1 MNRSTRLFRWCVG
14 GMFAAWTLWCVLMA
28 FVGEP
33 FSLPLLRALV
43 RVSVVL
49 IPALA
54 YVHFVVKDREDF
66 WAFRHNWRQGL
77 LVGTVLSSLFFV
89 MIVAQNSGQI
99 FSLPVGFAVWF
110 NFIIVSPLVEEMMFR
125 RVILEHLKSVTS
137 TSRAILLE
145 SLLFSL
151 LHLPWWFLSG
161 ELQGDAL
168 GSALVSLFVYGVVF
182 SVAVHYTKSI
192 WAALLPH
199 WINNLVILSFST

>member
-43 RVSVVL
+43 RVLVVL

-161 ELQGDAL
+161 EPQGVAL

>member
-43 RVSVVL
+43 RVLVVL

-89 MIVAQNSGQI
+89 MIVAQNYGRI
-99 FSLPVGFAVWF
+99 FTLPVGFAVWF

-168 GSALVSLFVYGVVF
+168 EALVSLFVYGVVF

-199 WINNLVILSFST
+199 WINNLIILSFSA

>member
-1 MNRSTRLFRWCVG
+1 MNRSTRIFRWCVG

-33 FSLPLLRALV
+33 FSSPLLRALV

-49 IPALA
+49 FPALA
-54 YVHFVVKDREDF
+54 YVHFVVKDRDDF
-66 WAFRHNWRQGL
+66 WAFRRNWRQGL
-77 LVGTVLSSLFFV
+77 LVGAVLSCLFGV
-89 MIVAQNSGQI
+89 LIVVQNSGRT
-99 FSLPVGFAVWF
+99 FAFPVGFAVWF

-125 RVILEHLKSVTS
+125 RMILEHLQSVTS
-137 TSRAILLE
+137 TFRAILFE

-151 LHLPWWFLSG
+151 LHFPWWFMSG
-161 ELQGDAL
+161 EQQGVAL
-168 GSALVSLFVYGVVF
+168 ASALVSLFVYGVIF

-199 WINNLVILSFST
+199 WINNLIILSFSA

>member
-1 MNRSTRLFRWCVG
+1 M
-14 GMFAAWTLWCVLMA
+14 
-28 FVGEP
+28 
-33 FSLPLLRALV
+33 
-43 RVSVVL
+43 L

-161 ELQGDAL
+161 EPQGVAL

>member
-14 GMFAAWTLWCVLMA
+14 GMFAAWTLWSVLMA

-89 MIVAQNSGQI
+89 MIVAQNSGRI

-161 ELQGDAL
+161 KQQGVAL
-168 GSALVSLFVYGVVF
+168 VAALVSLFVYGVVF